1 MANIQAISYQ
11 TSTATTAL
19 GLDKTDHRFVNAALR
34 IHFIARD
41 VFHIIQEG
49 DVTAS
54 ITADR
59 IVIVHNAQQHTL
71 NLSNGQ
77 LTVDGQPID
86 DDSIYHAFGYLQGL
100 LKIEALPIAQIA
112 QPSLAPSIT
121 RSPDGNTVNIT
132 LNMGNTSLDA
142 GRHVEDLTQ
151 LLKSTFETALGAQ
164 QRNIDT
170 LTVDNRRLITEIVPH
185 LQRQI
190 DEFERQHQVD
200 QESLSALTAENGRLT
215 TETTPQ
221 LQQRIEE
228 LEREKQEADEKHR
241 RELEELRRKIAAD
254 QEALQ
259 AKAAAELLSLE

>member
-164 QRNIDT
+164 QRTI
-170 LTVDNRRLITEIVPH
+170 
-185 LQRQI
+185 Q
-190 DEFERQHQVD
+190 
-200 QESLSALTAENGRLT
+200 ALTEERNRALN
-215 TETTPQ
+215 ETIPQ
-221 LQQRIEE
+221 LQ
-228 LEREKQEADEKHR
+228 KQ
-241 RELEELRRKIAAD
+241 IAALLTQQRESEERYL
-254 QEALQ
+254 QEIEKLRVEVVRLNQ
-259 AKAAAELLSLE
+259 QLETKAAAVLQELNS

>member
-11 TSTATTAL
+11 TSVATTTL
-19 GLDKTDHRFVNAALR
+19 GLDSTDHRFANAALR
-34 IHFIARD
+34 IHAIARD
-41 VFHIIQEG
+41 VFHIQEG

-59 IVIVHNAQQHTL
+59 IVIVHNAQQHIL
-71 NLSNGQ
+71 HLSNGQ
-77 LTVDGQPID
+77 LTADGQAIGN
-86 DDSIYHAFGYLQGL
+86 DSIYHAFGYLQGL

-170 LTVDNRRLITEIVPH
+170 LSAESTRLKAV
-185 LQRQI
+185 LGSQQR
-190 DEFERQHQVD
+190 DL
-200 QESLSALTAENGRLT
+200 ESLDETTHEQQRNIRALTEERDQALN
-215 TETTPQ
+215 ETIPQ
-221 LQQRIEE
+221 LQDQIAALLKQQRESEEHHLQE
-228 LEREKQEADEKHR
+228 LERLKAEAARLKQELEAKTAAV
-241 RELEELRRKIAAD
+241 LEELN
-254 QEALQ
+254 L
-259 AKAAAELLSLE
+259 